1 MESTLLAKTRKI
13 PLFILTCVVLGRIPT
28 RNDFQKIVVKKELIW
43 HCKNTLRNTETFTLR
58 ELFNLALE
66 SESQFGQDLFVI
78 SIYGKHKNRFA
89 IEFGAANGIDLSNTF
104 LLEKFLG
111 WNCLLIEPCKIYHR
125 SLELNRPNSILEYCA
140 VAPGSNGPKIFF
152 ERENSGL
159 SSLQERKS
167 SNSEI
172 NKDSLSY
179 YVDTSTLQD
188 ILQRHQLSHT
198 IDFLSID
205 IEGLE
210 FEILASLNYS
220 EISIGVICVEHNFR
234 DDREKIHK
242 LLSDNGF
249 TRYLEEYSNV
259 DDWYVSNDLNTK
271 LILS

>member
-1 MESTLLAKTRKI
+1 MTKFLTTKIRKI
-13 PLFILTCVVLGRIPT
+13 PFFLLVCIVLRKIPS
-28 RNDFQKIVVKKELIW
+28 REEFRKIVAKKKMIW
-43 HCKNTLRNTETFTLR
+43 HCKITLKGNQAISLR
-58 ELFNLALE
+58 ELLDLAIK

-249 TRYLEEYSNV
+249 TRYLEEYSHV